1 MNISGKVY
9 CFFEQ
14 SGTFRNEFKKLG
26 MPSEDYDHN
35 RYLEHREE
43 WLKRQREYYRK
54 NKDKYT
60 LRHLA
65 EVYENK
71 KIRL

>member
-1 MNISGKVY
+1 MTRKELDHIRYMKQR
-9 CFFEQ
+9 EQ
-14 SGTFRNEFKKLG
+14 R
-26 MPSEDYDHN
+26 
-35 RYLEHREE
+35 
-43 WLKRQREYYRK
+43 LKHQREYYRE